1 MCTFMKTI
9 SEVGV
14 PGTVIILEFRLHVDV
29 QIMYM
34 HEYNLILFVYERVQH
49 THVLTAVF
57 RMWINFRRLL

>member
-1 MCTFMKTI
+1 MFTFMKTI

-14 PGTVIILEFRLHVDV
+14 PDTLYLNPFLHVDV